1 MRIKNVNP
9 CKLFRTEPGKW
20 SVLNTCWLLL
30 LFSLLMDAFSTN
42 ILPVLFS
49 RRGIALIS
57 GLWLYRLMKLTP
69 SSDGSFLQGEP
80 SNNGFFQGEISHSG
94 FCHPME
100 NQGRVPTL
108 LPGRLIARDA
118 FVFIQERP
126 VGLSKESGLS
136 RDFRKEL
143 FSSLQGYWVTSPRSA
158 RSRAGLL
165 RSCFI

>member
-1 MRIKNVNP
+1 MRIKEVNP

-30 LFSLLMDAFSTN
+30 LFLLLMDAFSTN

-49 RRGIALIS
+49 RRGIASIS
-57 GLWLYRLMKLTP
+57 GLWLYRLMKLT
-69 SSDGSFLQGEP
+69 SSSAGSFLQGEP
-80 SNNGFFQGEISHSG
+80 SNMGSSRERLAIQDS
-94 FCHPME
+94 CHPME

-126 VGLSKESGLS
+126 VRLSKESGLS

-143 FSSLQGYWVTSPRSA
+143 FSSLQGYWVTSTRSA